1 MATPTITV
9 YSKKNCIQCTQT
21 ARVLDGAGITYDTYK
36 VDEQPEKLEYI
47 KSRYPNIMQAPIVT
61 IRTEHPE
68 RYLSLPGVS
77 QHESDENEICF
88 SGFIPDVLKVAISE
102 SSEQKRLPT
111 QQMRHPCLPT
121 GSRGAA

>member
-1 MATPTITV
+1 MNVPPTTIRERKPDG
-9 YSKKNCIQCTQT
+9 YSDNYRLQQEELHIQCTQT

-102 SSEQKRLPT
+102 SSEQ
-111 QQMRHPCLPT
+111 
-121 GSRGAA
+121 

>member
-9 YSKKNCIQCTQT
+9 YSKNNCIQCKQT

-77 QHESDENEICF
+77 QHESDENGICF

-102 SSEQKRLPT
+102 SSEQ
-111 QQMRHPCLPT
+111 
-121 GSRGAA
+121 